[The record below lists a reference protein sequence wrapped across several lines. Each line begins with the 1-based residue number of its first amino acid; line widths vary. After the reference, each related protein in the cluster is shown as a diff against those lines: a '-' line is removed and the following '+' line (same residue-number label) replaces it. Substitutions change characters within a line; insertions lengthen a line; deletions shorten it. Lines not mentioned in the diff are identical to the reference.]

1 MNAKAR
7 ECCNL
12 VLLSL
17 YVFIPPSRG
26 LEIRTLHIVREADSL
41 EAQHLKE
48 QNLLVMR
55 DNSVVLCFNDYKTK
69 NSSGR
74 DELTLQRDH
83 KLCKVLVNYI
93 NDFRPH
99 LAKDDSGDYLLLNR
113 KGHRFS
119 GPAFSA
125 HMKSLFRS
133 LTGKLV
139 TGNMLRSAFIT
150 WSYGRDDCTDALK
163 ASLAAALRH
172 SRQQAQCTYD
182 CHTANDGKQLAVNLA
197 RECAEDHL
205 EEEPDNGQPQSFND
219 CPFKLGDFVAVVE
232 EHSKLNCPK
241 VLIGQIHSLNQQGD
255 VSLLW
260 YENVSRNL
268 YKL

>member
-1 MNAKAR
+1 MHTVSVKFVCLVCCCSQHNLIKDERQCGAATISNHVSSLLYPVKFLHREHGPDFKNVPIIRQLRAQATILQKQGDRERLSSREELEAENRWLPWDKIVHAVSTERERFQFTREVNAKAR

-55 DNSVVLCFNDYKTK
+55 DNSVVLRFNDYKTK

-83 KLCKVLVNYI
+83 ELCKVLVNYI
-93 NDFRPH
+93 NDFRPR

-139 TGNMLRSAFIT
+139 TVNMLRSAFIT
-150 WSYGRDDCTDALK
+150 WSYG
-163 ASLAAALRH
+163 
-172 SRQQAQCTYD
+172 
-182 CHTANDGKQLAVNLA
+182 
-197 RECAEDHL
+197 
-205 EEEPDNGQPQSFND
+205 
-219 CPFKLGDFVAVVE
+219 
-232 EHSKLNCPK
+232 
-241 VLIGQIHSLNQQGD
+241 
-255 VSLLW
+255 
-260 YENVSRNL
+260 
-268 YKL
+268 